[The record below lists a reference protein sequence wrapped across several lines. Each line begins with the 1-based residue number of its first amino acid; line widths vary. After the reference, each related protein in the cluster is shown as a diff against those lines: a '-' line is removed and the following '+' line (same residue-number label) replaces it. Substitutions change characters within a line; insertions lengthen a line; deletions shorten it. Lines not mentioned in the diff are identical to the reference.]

1 MKLLPS
7 ISTQRGLRPGRAA
20 GQRVAAFTMLELA
33 LCLGIIGV
41 ALVAI
46 IGVLPTGMQ
55 VQRDNREDT
64 IIYQDA
70 GYIMA
75 AIRGGD
81 NTNMNDTLATNLSWI
96 KIYKN
101 GILLDPF
108 SSGGQYTATNGQISG
123 SDIIGMLSLPSPP
136 ISIYSVQAK
145 FWAGTG
151 PVAASAPIN
160 RNFAFSY
167 LLTPEVVPYSAPF
180 SPTADPVYVQK
191 LTNNL
196 YEVRLNLRWPVL
208 PNGNAGLGRKTYRTM
223 ISGNLVS
230 NATYDLF
237 YFQPNTYAP

>member
-1 MKLLPS
+1 MKLTTS
-7 ISTQRGLRPGRAA
+7 IPTRDEAGRRRAA

-70 GYIMA
+70 GYLMA
-75 AIRGGD
+75 ALRGGD

-96 KIYKN
+96 QIYKN
-101 GILLDPF
+101 GAFLA
-108 SSGGQYTATNGQISG
+108 SYTNGQISG
-123 SDIIGMLSLPSPP
+123 SDIIGMLSLPSA
-136 ISIYSVQAK
+136 IYGVQAK
-145 FWAGTG
+145 FWASTG
-151 PVAASAPIN
+151 PVAGSAPVN
-160 RNFAFSY
+160 RSFAFSY
-167 LLTPEVVPYSAPF
+167 LLTPEVVAYSAPL
-180 SPTADPVYVQK
+180 SVDPAYAQK

-208 PNGNAGLGRKTYRTM
+208 PNGNAGSGRKTFRTM
-223 ISGNLVS
+223 VSGNLVS

-237 YFQPNTYAP
+237 YFQPNAYAP

>member
-7 ISTQRGLRPGRAA
+7 IPTPRGLRHVRA

-70 GYIMA
+70 GYFMA
-75 AIRGGD
+75 AMRGGD

-101 GILLDPF
+101 GILLDPK
-108 SSGGQYTATNGQISG
+108 STGGQYTYTNGSISG
-123 SDIIGMLSLPSPP
+123 SDIIGMLSLPSA
-136 ISIYSVQAK
+136 IYGVQAK
-145 FWAGTG
+145 FWASTG
-151 PVAASAPIN
+151 PVASSAPIN

-167 LLTPEVVPYSAPF
+167 LLTPEVVAYSAPL
-180 SPTADPVYVQK
+180 SVDPAYAEK

-208 PNGNAGLGRKTYRTM
+208 ANGNAGSGRKTFRTM
-223 ISGNLVS
+223 VSGNLVS